1 MVRLADIP
9 APILAQIEEFV
20 EKNWGKMPVTSKF
33 TDKTLQAEIERRW
46 GYRLSPA
53 QIRRLKYKTVRLSNV
68 FIPLEHAREL
78 ERQFGS
84 VSTGVK
90 KAVAKLIA
98 EIPKVPE
105 PYDKAYE
112 FLRGGEYTMQ
122 ELLERLKDMGYE
134 NPQEVL
140 AVFSREGVM
149 MWENG
154 KIKILNKRRLTE
166 LEQLGFLG
174 FGV

>member
-9 APILAQIEEFV
+9 APILAQIEQFV
-20 EKNWGKMPVTSKF
+20 EENWGKLPVTSKY
-33 TDKTLQAEIERRW
+33 TDETLQGIIEKRW

-53 QIRRLKYKTVRLSNV
+53 QIRRLKFKTVRLSQTY
-68 FIPLEHAREL
+68 IPLDHAREL

-90 KAVAKLIA
+90 KAVAKFIA

-105 PYDKAYE
+105 PYDRAYE
-112 FLRGGEYTMQ
+112 YLRGGEYTMQ
-122 ELLERLKDMGYE
+122 EIMERLRELGYE

-140 AVFSREGVM
+140 KVFSREGVM
-149 MWENG
+149 MWEGG
-154 KIKILNKRRLTE
+154 KIKILNKRRLSD
-166 LEQLGFLG
+166 LEKLGFMG